1 VAQAAE
7 ADVIVIAGKG
17 HEDYQEIQGKRLPF
31 NDADV
36 AQAAWQLR
44 RHTGARA

>member
-1 VAQAAE
+1 V
-7 ADVIVIAGKG
+7 KG
-17 HEDYQEIQGKRLPF
+17 QRLPF

-44 RHTGARA
+44 MHTGGRA